1 MANVSF
7 QYDYLYCNYG
17 ENARFGAQW
26 SDSSITLNGSNTYAM
41 VFNRTVP
48 GCRHIKVNIEIEN
61 TGSGTVLGR
70 SWDFMI
76 RKSSGGWS
84 DLKTFTMPSDGIYTV
99 DCDVS
104 NYSITQIACV
114 PSSNPG
120 SGRTWNSWFSIEQL
134 TVTESVPLEELST
147 GMFLYGVFPNRSG
160 VSQKVCEVLVNI
172 GGVLRPVTDVLV
184 NMGGT
189 LTSVPPVHCAY
200 LKTTSE
206 KMTLYGFTPSA
217 SGTYKIC
224 QKKVSGDHEIRL
236 YNEDFEELSDGYFYS
251 KSVSL
256 TAGTLYYITVTHYV
270 GETDVSESYLQIY
283 KEG

>member
-7 QYDYLYCNYG
+7 RYDYPYCVQN
-17 ENARFGAQW
+17 EKARFGARW
-26 SDSSITLNGSNTYAM
+26 AESSTTLNGCTTYPM
-41 VFNRTVP
+41 VFNNTVP
-48 GCRHIKVNIEIEN
+48 GCRHMKVNIEIEN

-104 NYSITQIACV
+104 GYNITQIACV

-120 SGRTWNSWFSIEQL
+120 SSRTWNSWFSIEQL
-134 TVTESVPLEELST
+134 TITESVPLEELST
-147 GMFLYGVFPNRSG
+147 GTFLYGFFPNRAG
-160 VSQKVCEVLVNI
+160 VSQKVSEVFVNV
-172 GGVLRPVTDVLV
+172 GGVLQPVTDVLV
-184 NMGGT
+184 NIGGT
-189 LTSVPPVHCAY
+189 LTSVPPVHSAY

-206 KMTLYGFTPSA
+206 KMTLYGFTPSD

-224 QKKVSGDHEIRL
+224 QKKLSGDHEIRL
-236 YNEDFEELSDGYFYS
+236 YSEDFEELSDGFFYN
-251 KSVSL
+251 KSISL
-256 TAGTLYYITVTHYV
+256 AAGTLYYITVTHYYN
-270 GETDVSESYLQIY
+270 ETEESESYLQIY
-283 KEG
+283 KEA